1 MAAIAAWGLAIELTI
16 WTLPIPAVWKLQM
29 PRSSKVA
36 LTLIF
41 GLGIFDIGIGI
52 GRLVTVL
59 QVKEGDFTWSEV
71 PALDL
76 LAVEPSIAIVVA
88 CMCVCRPLMEKVL
101 PKSWRKTL
109 GSGRSGEDSIKLVNT
124 KHPGNPTGVGSSS
137 GASSNANSQPE
148 PEDLQDGVVHVRRD
162 VIVSADNEV

>member
-1 MAAIAAWGLAIELTI
+1 
-16 WTLPIPAVWKLQM
+16 M

-59 QVKEGDFTWSEV
+59 QVKESDFTWSEV
-71 PALDL
+71 PALEL

-101 PKSWRKTL
+101 PKRWRQTL
-109 GSGRSGEDSIKLVNT
+109 GSGRSGEDSIKLVN
-124 KHPGNPTGVGSSS
+124 KKNPRNPTGVGSSS
-137 GASSNANSQPE
+137 GAFSDATSQPE
-148 PEDLQDGVVHVRRD
+148 PEHLQDGVVHVRRD
-162 VIVSADNEV
+162 VIVSADSEV